1 MSGLIVCIDGKR
13 EVERLRRNECREL
26 GHEGTRR
33 RPCCNRAGSTPVT
46 VTQANLLDRCDE
58 DEPVRFTSID
68 ARLLAA
74 QWRSLDRVLRN
85 TVTAH
90 SALAVQ

>member
-1 MSGLIVCIDGKR
+1 MSGLIVCMDAKR
-13 EVERLRRNECREL
+13 EVERLRRNEYREL

-33 RPCCNRAGSTPVT
+33 RPCCNSAPVT

-58 DEPVRFTSID
+58 DEPVRFASID